1 MNFQQTFKFWEVHLT
16 LEENVPLQHIII
28 LRIIMEMNSVV
39 VVLHAVGLDVQIH
52 HLLLI
57 VSKMFQIANGFIL
70 KILDTS
76 KLFSILPPHVRD
88 ILDSN

>member
-1 MNFQQTFKFWEVHLT
+1 M
-16 LEENVPLQHIII
+16 EENVPLQHIII
-28 LRIIMEMNSVV
+28 LRMEMNSVV

-52 HLLLI
+52 YLLLI

>member
-28 LRIIMEMNSVV
+28 LRKEMNSVV

-76 KLFSILPPHVRD
+76 KLFSILQPHVRD
-88 ILDSN
+88 KLDSN

>member
-1 MNFQQTFKFWEVHLT
+1 M
-16 LEENVPLQHIII
+16 EENVPLQHIII
-28 LRIIMEMNSVV
+28 LRKEMNSVV

>member
-28 LRIIMEMNSVV
+28 LRKEMNSVV
-39 VVLHAVGLDVQIH
+39 VVLHAVGLDVQIQ

-76 KLFSILPPHVRD
+76 KLFSILQPQVRD
-88 ILDSN
+88 KFDSN